1 MTKNTAN
8 SEVVM
13 LKRLVRTKFIVAI
26 GLGAAL
32 LPLSTI
38 AAPVDD
44 KEAEKLS
51 NEIIRADQIEKV
63 NTISNEN
70 GILQVS
76 ELSGNDDSLLTSST
90 RTADNVVDEPSD
102 ANTLDENSN
111 SNIDATEVNNAA
123 STTAALDSVNERGS
137 ANTQEKIIE
146 TPSKAAE
153 QISFWKNTD
162 YLLNGGLLLLLLG
175 GALLSF
181 LKISRLNDENQDL
194 RINIKELSQKS
205 SDIRKQLQEAKN
217 KNMQLE
223 ASLAQQSIKDYEPHS
238 SNFDS
243 TNEIIDLTDEQVIA
257 PVIEDLDS
265 SDLQQL
271 SDSITS
277 WFKKNRGQTQ
287 VRELVPNHIQS
298 KLDHLNYKIELWVG
312 SDGVDSIEIAENTMR
327 AAIISLTKPDRQG
340 FAYCYKKPN
349 SLSTVWINK
358 AWYQTQR
365 TDHTLEIK
373 GKPLEI
379 N

>member
-8 SEVVM
+8 SEGIM
-13 LKRLVRTKFIVAI
+13 LQKLVRTKVIIAI
-26 GLGAAL
+26 GLGAAV

-51 NEIIRADQIEKV
+51 NEIIRADQTEKV

-70 GILQVS
+70 GTLQVS

-90 RTADNVVDEPSD
+90 RTADNVVDELSS
-102 ANTLDENSN
+102 AITLDENSN
-111 SNIDATEVNNAA
+111 TDATEVNNAA
-123 STTAALDSVNERGS
+123 STTAALDSINERSS
-137 ANTQEKIIE
+137 ANTQEKIID
-146 TPSKAAE
+146 TPSKSAE
-153 QISFWKNTD
+153 QTPFWKNTD

-181 LKISRLNDENQDL
+181 LKISRLNDENT
-194 RINIKELSQKS
+194 ELNQKNSQLTREVSKT
-205 SDIRKQLQEAKN
+205 RKQLQEAKS
-217 KNMQLE
+217 KNTQLE
-223 ASLAQQSIKDYEPHS
+223 SSLAQQSSKDHESHNS
-238 SNFDS
+238 DFNN
-243 TNEIIDLTDEQVIA
+243 TNEIIDLTDEQIIA
-257 PVIEDLDS
+257 PVIDDLDS

-298 KLDHLNYKIELWVG
+298 KLDYLNYKIELWVG

-327 AAIISLTKPDRQG
+327 AAIISLTKPDQQG

-349 SLSTVWINK
+349 SLSTIWVNK
-358 AWYQTQR
+358 AWYQAQR
-365 TDHTLEIK
+365 TDHTLEVI